1 MDQSQWRLPSCGTT
15 LVISAFVHRLRALWF
30 TIWYQFCSY
39 SHSRGRRIW
48 TTLAGL
54 WHFRAGLWVFILFCP
69 TAPFSGGPI
78 CAISH
83 WCDGFQALLSVLLIK
98 QNEADCRRWLGADRS
113 RYCNQHTKKPF
124 IKVLSDLKL
133 WIYQSLLT
141 NEQTTL
147 PTLKQLH
154 LREYHEGESLSHSVM
169 SDFLWPPW
177 TVTCQAPLSLE
188 FSRQEYW
195 SGSPFPSPGDLPDSK
210 IKPRF
215 PALLADSLLSEPP
228 GKPT

>member
-1 MDQSQWRLPSCGTT
+1 MT
-15 LVISAFVHRLRALWF
+15 LVISAFVHRLGALWF
-30 TIWYQFCSY
+30 TIRYHFCSY
-39 SHSRGRRIW
+39 SHSGGRRRW

-69 TAPFSGGPI
+69 TAPFSRGPI

-141 NEQTTL
+141 NGI
-147 PTLKQLH
+147 K
-154 LREYHEGESLSHSVM
+154 
-169 SDFLWPPW
+169 
-177 TVTCQAPLSLE
+177 
-188 FSRQEYW
+188 
-195 SGSPFPSPGDLPDSK
+195 PSPVWMCLE
-210 IKPRF
+210 
-215 PALLADSLLSEPP
+215 PALLLQGVAAGVDVALSSLANEVPLRVGVHRGFCS
-228 GKPT
+228 KR